1 MAEAEDGPDGGR
13 ILLGRIVAA
22 HGVRGEVL
30 VKSYAGAPE
39 AIGAYGPLAAP
50 RAGRKIALRVI
61 RVTAKGVIAR
71 VGGVGDRNAAEAL
84 AGTDLYVER
93 AQLPAADEGE
103 FYHADL
109 IGLAALAPDGT
120 SLGRIVGVHN
130 FGAGDIIEIA
140 LGGSRRTELIPFTKQ
155 FVPEVDLSGG
165 RVVVVMPEPAGDGPE
180 GGGPDGEA
188 PPQA

>member
-1 MAEAEDGPDGGR
+1 MAGGGDRDGR

-30 VKSYAGAPE
+30 VRSYADAPE
-39 AIGAYGPLAAP
+39 DVGAYGRLAAP
-50 RAGRKIALRVI
+50 ALGRELELRVL

-71 VGGVGDRNAAEAL
+71 VAGIADRNAAEAL

-93 AQLPAADEGE
+93 AQLPAPAEDE

-109 IGLAALAPDGT
+109 IGLAAVSPDGVEI
-120 SLGRIVGVHN
+120 GRVVAVHN
-130 FGAGDIIEIA
+130 FGAGDLIEVA
-140 LGGSRRTELIPFTKQ
+140 LAASRRTEHIPFNDR
-155 FVPEVDLSGG
+155 FVSEVDMAAGKI
-165 RVVVVMPEPAGDGPE
+165 VVNLPETSDEPDAF
-180 GGGPDGEA
+180 DGEE